1 MNLFVLFGQT
11 ATGKTAQAMKLA
23 QEHDGEIVNFDS
35 RQIYKKLTLVTGKDI
50 LPSMQF
56 VEQKKVGGATVGYYQ
71 DVTRIWLYDIVD
83 PKDTFSSGEYAD
95 VAFGVL
101 ADILARGKTPILV
114 GGTGYYLY
122 HLLYGVPQ
130 ISVPENWPL
139 RNQLKDTPVS
149 ELTEL
154 LKAKNPALYD
164 SLNESD
170 RMNPR
175 RLIRRIEIATAAVSL
190 PERPTEM
197 TIVSRLNSLVGNPG
211 GGHGQIDIKF
221 VPFFHT
227 DSEKTREIIRTRVM
241 KRLEE
246 GAIEETQKLLSEGYK
261 KTDPGL
267 NAIGYQQIIA
277 YIENEMTREQM
288 IELWIT
294 REIQYAKRQ
303 KTFFK
308 KYFAVQ

>member
-1 MNLFVLFGQT
+1 MNLFILFGQT
-11 ATGKTAQAMKLA
+11 ATGKTAKAFELA
-23 QEHDGEIVNFDS
+23 NQYNGEIVNFDS

-50 LPSMQF
+50 TPGMKF
-56 VEQKKVGGATVGYYQ
+56 IEQKTLNRATIGYYEGA
-71 DVTRIWLYDIVD
+71 TRIWLYDIVD
-83 PKDTFSSGEYAD
+83 PKELFSSSEYAD
-95 VAFGVL
+95 VALSVI
-101 ADILARGKTPILV
+101 ADIISRGKTPILV

-139 RNQLKDTPVS
+139 RNELKDKSVA
-149 ELTEL
+149 ELTAL
-154 LKAKNPALYD
+154 LNDKNASLLD

-175 RLIRRIEIATAAVSL
+175 RLIRRIEIASAGVTL
-190 PERPTEM
+190 PVRPTEM
-197 TIVSRLNSLVGNPG
+197 TIISRLNSLVANPG
-211 GGHGQIDIKF
+211 GEYGQMKVQF
-221 VPFFHT
+221 MPFFHT
-227 DSEKTREIIRTRVM
+227 DSEKTREIIRARVM

-246 GAIEETQKLLSEGYK
+246 GAVEETQQLLDARYAK
-261 KTDPGL
+261 NDPGL
-267 NAIGYQQIIA
+267 NAIGYQQIIS
-277 YIENEMTREQM
+277 YIENEMTKEQM

-308 KYFAVQ
+308 KYFVV

>member
-1 MNLFVLFGQT
+1 MNLFILFGQT
-11 ATGKTAQAMKLA
+11 ATGKTAKALELA
-23 QEHDGEIVNFDS
+23 TQHDGEIVNFDS
-35 RQIYKKLTLVTGKDI
+35 RQIYKKLTIVTGKDI
-50 LPSMQF
+50 TPEMNF
-56 VEQKKVGGATVGYYQ
+56 IEQKTVNRATIGYYQ
-71 DVTRIWLYDIVD
+71 DSTRIWLYDIVD
-83 PKDTFSSGEYAD
+83 PKDIFSSSEYSN
-95 VAFGVL
+95 VAFDVIS
-101 ADILARGKTPILV
+101 DIISRGKTPILV

-139 RNQLKDTPVS
+139 RNELKDRAVS
-149 ELTEL
+149 ELTDL
-154 LKAKNPALYD
+154 LKAKNASLFD

-175 RLIRRIEIATAAVSL
+175 RLIRRIEIAYAGATL
-190 PERPTEM
+190 PERPSEM
-197 TIVSRLNSLVGNPG
+197 TIISRLNSLVGNLR
-211 GGHGQIDIKF
+211 GGHGPLDVQF
-221 VPFFHT
+221 MPFFHT
-227 DSEKTREIIRTRVM
+227 DSEKTREIIRARVM

-246 GAIEETQKLLSEGYK
+246 GAVEETQQLLNDGYT

-277 YIENEMTREQM
+277 YIENEMTKEQM

-308 KYFAVQ
+308 KYF

>member
-1 MNLFVLFGQT
+1 MNLFILFGQT
-11 ATGKTAQAMKLA
+11 ATGKTAKALELA
-23 QEHDGEIVNFDS
+23 AEHDGEIVNFDS

-50 LPSMQF
+50 APGAKF
-56 VEQKKVGGATVGYYQ
+56 IEQKTVGRATIGYYQ
-71 DVTRIWLYDIVD
+71 DSTRIWLYDIVD
-83 PKDTFSSGEYAD
+83 PKEVFSSSEYAD
-95 VAFGVL
+95 SAFGVI
-101 ADILARGKTPILV
+101 ADILSRGKTPILV

-139 RNQLKDTPVS
+139 RNELRDKSVA

-154 LKAKNPALYD
+154 LNAKNTSLFD

-170 RMNPR
+170 RLNPR
-175 RLIRRIEIATAAVSL
+175 RLIRRIEIAYAGVTL
-190 PERPTEM
+190 PKRPTEM
-197 TIVSRLNSLVGNPG
+197 TIISRLNSLITHPG
-211 GGHGQIDIKF
+211 GVYGHIDIQF

-227 DSEKTREIIRTRVM
+227 DSERTREIIRTRVM

-246 GAIEETQKLLSEGYK
+246 GAIEETQKLFSEGYK

-277 YIENEMTREQM
+277 YIENEMTKEQM

-308 KYFAVQ
+308 KYF